1 MLAIP
6 SSSADGFKS
15 SNSSD
20 LHRYPIMYITLKEAI
35 LKSGFLILPQYYYY
49 YYYYYLNAS

>member
-20 LHRYPIMYITLKEAI
+20 MYRYPIMYITLKEAI
-35 LKSGFLILPQYYYY
+35 LKSGFLILLIFPQYYYY
-49 YYYYYLNAS
+49 FLSAS